1 VNLNRR
7 SGASRV
13 STPTTNDHAERI
25 SIAGAGFAAGQ
36 NNGAAGVPLGLDFT
50 RNQLLVGL
58 TRQFSQ
64 RLTGALHYEFSQ
76 YAEPGSGQANIFS
89 AHGIFATLA
98 CQWP

>member
-1 VNLNRR
+1 LNAKT
-7 SGASRV
+7 GLQTGYIFSRA
-13 STPTTNDHAERI
+13 NY
-25 SIAGAGFAAGQ
+25 GQ

-76 YAEPGSGQANIFS
+76 YAEPSSGQANNFS